1 MSRAMPAD
9 GGDAALAATAATTA
23 AATSTSTP
31 PSAAPSPPGP
41 PGLTCVSWDI
51 DGTILRAKGDV
62 ANKLHHR
69 AFSHAWKETFGL
81 DLHIREIPHQGST
94 DPLIL
99 LSGVREAVA
108 RRRKREGGEVGGG
121 GGGGEVG
128 GGGVGA
134 GGGGGEEVGGAGGG
148 AGGGGVAEKD
158 DDVSYTHEDAFALLK
173 EAERA
178 MTNFYEAAATD
189 AAVAAEG
196 LALLP
201 GVEALLES
209 LAAREGVV
217 QGLVTGNLQPIGWR
231 KVEALGV
238 ARHFDEMVLS
248 EGEEGEGGSGKRRRV
263 GGFGSDFC
271 SPEESAIDEPWC
283 DRARFIE
290 VAAERALK
298 TRAAAAAAAAKA
310 SPSSPPPLVIA
321 RKVHIGDTPFDL
333 MAAAE
338 AGALPVGVATG
349 IFSKEELVAADVPG
363 AVILDDLSDLEA
375 SLKAMGF

>member
-1 MSRAMPAD
+1 MTVSRAMAPDGNAD
-9 GGDAALAATAATTA
+9 ALAATLTATT
-23 AATSTSTP
+23 TSTSTP
-31 PSAAPSPPGP
+31 SSSSS
-41 PGLTCVSWDI
+41 LTCVSWDI

-69 AFSHAWKETFGL
+69 AFSHAWKEIFGL
-81 DLHIREIPHQGST
+81 DFHIRDIPHQGST

-108 RRRKREGGEVGGG
+108 RRTGKGSRGGEGAAGEGREGYDGD
-121 GGGGEVG
+121 
-128 GGGVGA
+128 GA
-134 GGGGGEEVGGAGGG
+134 
-148 AGGGGVAEKD
+148 
-158 DDVSYTHEDAFALLK
+158 SFTHEQAFALLK

-178 MTNFYEAAATD
+178 MTSFYEAAATD

-196 LALLP
+196 LELLP
-201 GVEALLES
+201 GVEALLED

-231 KVEALGV
+231 KVETLGV
-238 ARHFDEMVLS
+238 AHHFDEVLSS
-248 EGEEGEGGSGKRRRV
+248 EGEEEDGGGGGGGGAGGERRRERAVRRV

-271 SPEESAIDEPWC
+271 SAEESAIDEPWR
-283 DRARFIE
+283 DRAKFIE
-290 VAAERALK
+290 VAAERALR
-298 TRAAAAAAAAKA
+298 TRAAAAVAAKA
-310 SPSSPPPLVIA
+310 PSCPPPL

-333 MAAAE
+333 KAAAE

-349 IFSKEELVAADVPG
+349 IFSKEELVAAGVPG